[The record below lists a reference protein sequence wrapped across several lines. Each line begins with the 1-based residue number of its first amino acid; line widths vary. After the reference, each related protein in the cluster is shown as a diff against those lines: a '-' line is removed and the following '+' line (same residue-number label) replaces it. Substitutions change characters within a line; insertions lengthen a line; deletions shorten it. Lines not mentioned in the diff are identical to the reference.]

1 MAKKLK
7 KYFLIIILNFIL
19 MFNFFTQNIN
29 ASQKQIIIN
38 NISMLKQM
46 ENQDISQVEKE
57 IQEVQ
62 SKFKSSKEL
71 KLNYKEIFKNTVFIG
86 DSQTEGLKVY
96 NILNSTSVLAKKGSN
111 LVDARNYIDSLSNLN
126 PSTTFL
132 LYGMNDIL
140 IYKNDI
146 NSFIQDYSYLIK
158 EIKSTIP
165 DTSIV
170 VNAVLPVMN
179 NVIENRSVYINIDK
193 YNESLSIM
201 CEALGVEFI
210 DASYLL
216 EEDNKLFEGD
226 GMHLKPNFYIKWL
239 SLLRKEVSL

>member
-1 MAKKLK
+1 
-7 KYFLIIILNFIL
+7 

-86 DSQTEGLKVY
+86 DSQTEGLKEY

-140 IYKNDI
+140 IY
-146 NSFIQDYSYLIK
+146 
-158 EIKSTIP
+158 
-165 DTSIV
+165 
-170 VNAVLPVMN
+170 
-179 NVIENRSVYINIDK
+179 
-193 YNESLSIM
+193 
-201 CEALGVEFI
+201 
-210 DASYLL
+210 
-216 EEDNKLFEGD
+216 
-226 GMHLKPNFYIKWL
+226 
-239 SLLRKEVSL
+239 